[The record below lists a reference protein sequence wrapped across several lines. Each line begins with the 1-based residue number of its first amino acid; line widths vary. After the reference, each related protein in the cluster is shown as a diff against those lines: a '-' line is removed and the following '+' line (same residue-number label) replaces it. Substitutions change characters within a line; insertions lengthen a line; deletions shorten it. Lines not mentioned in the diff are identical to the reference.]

1 MYTAIIFTMNP
12 IETTIGFVCIP
23 KTGGTYLS
31 VNSVPRGY
39 VDDPSKSP
47 LKVHMPASQ
56 VQSIVEEGTPLFTMI
71 RDPYDRA
78 CSEYHF
84 LKLKATAS
92 IQDFTWNLATKKKLK
107 PMANSVSN
115 ITGYKDFFEK
125 TCVIYDNDMSI
136 EDYLEWT
143 IDNPTY
149 PFYYDTLEPKDF
161 SLVGIIEDMPKTISL
176 LKSMYGVNAGD
187 GDFNSNPDREVGE
200 PYTTD
205 FSRSDFKSRN
215 SIEYGM
221 YLQGVEKLKKMSI

>member
-1 MYTAIIFTMNP
+1 MFIMNP
-12 IETTIGFVCIP
+12 IELETTIGFVCIP

-39 VDDPSKSP
+39 VDDSSKSP

-56 VQSIVEEGTPLFTMI
+56 VQSIVEKGTPLFTMI

-78 CSEYHF
+78 CSEYYF
-84 LKLKATAS
+84 LKSKANAS
-92 IQDFTWNLATKKKLK
+92 IEDFTWSPATKEKLK
-107 PMANSVSN
+107 PMAVSVSN

-125 TCVIYDNDMSI
+125 TCVIYDNNMSV

-161 SLVGIIEDMPKTISL
+161 SLVGILEDMPTTISL
-176 LKSMYGVNAGD
+176 LKSMYGIDAGN
-187 GDFNSNPDREVGE
+187 GDFNSNPDRAVGE

-215 SIEYGM
+215 DIEYMM
-221 YLQGVEKLKKMSI
+221 YQQGLERFQELCKII

>member
-1 MYTAIIFTMNP
+1 MNP
-12 IETTIGFVCIP
+12 IQLETTIGFVCVP

-39 VDDPSKSP
+39 VDDPSDSP

-56 VQSIVEEGTPLFTMI
+56 VQSIVEGGTPIFTMI

-78 CSEYHF
+78 CSEYYF
-84 LKLKATAS
+84 LKSKATAS
-92 IQDFTWNLATKKKLK
+92 IEDFTWNAVTKAKLE
-107 PMANSVSN
+107 PMANSVSE

-125 TCVIYDNDMSI
+125 TCVIYDNDMSV

-161 SLVGIIEDMPKTISL
+161 SLVGILEDMPKSISL
-176 LKSMYGVNAGD
+176 LKSMYGINAGD
-187 GDFNSNPDREVGE
+187 GDFNRNSDKPVGE
-200 PYTTD
+200 PYITN

-215 SIEYGM
+215 DIEYMM
-221 YLQGVEKLKKMSI
+221 YQQGLERFQEISNSL